1 MTTMVDD
8 KATAKDLESWIEQL
22 MECKQLSEA
31 QVKTLCDKVNR
42 YSAGFLESL
51 VPQYDCE
58 TFVFWCWTKQ
68 NATAV
73 TKYRTNV
80 RLIILERHKNDA
92 DVASLVS
99 ASYNRKSSFYCRIF
113 TILSDNRLALC
124 AYRNSICNSA
134 LFHKGKFTLCT
145 IYNMVGI
152 A

>member
-1 MTTMVDD
+1 MVDD

-51 VPQYDCE
+51 GPQYDCE

-68 NATAV
+68 
-73 TKYRTNV
+73 KYDCCHEVQNK
-80 RLIILERHKNDA
+80 RLLILGRLKNDA

-99 ASYNRKSSFYCRIF
+99 ASYNRKSPFYCRIF
-113 TILSDNRLALC
+113 TILADNRLALC

-134 LFHKGKFTLCT
+134 LFHKGSLHCVLSS
-145 IYNMVGI
+145 NMVGM